1 MTTSRDIADLHPDV
15 ATLAIQFK
23 AEAAK
28 QGIDVLIYCT
38 LRDNTTQAEL
48 YAKGRTTAGP
58 IVTNARPGE
67 SAHNYG
73 CAWDCVP
80 IVQGKAMW
88 NDDATYTK
96 LGRIGEGLGL
106 EWAGRWTGKLK
117 EKAHFQLAGWKT
129 IRAKIRQ

>member
-1 MTTSRDIADLHPDV
+1 MTVSRDISDLHPTV
-15 ATLAIQFK
+15 APLAIQFK

-38 LRDNTTQAEL
+38 LRDNATQAEL
-48 YAKGRTTAGP
+48 YAKGRTTPGP

-80 IVQGKAMW
+80 VVNGKAVW
-88 NDDATYTK
+88 NDDVTYAK
-96 LGRIGEGLGL
+96 LGRIGESLGL
-106 EWAGRWTGKLK
+106 EWAGRWNGKLK
-117 EKAHFQLAGWKT
+117 EKAHFQLTSLFNELRPK
-129 IRAKIRQ
+129 RN

>member
-1 MTTSRDIADLHPDV
+1 MINSRKIEDLRPDV
-15 ATLAIQFK
+15 RVLATKFIE
-23 AEAAK
+23 EAAK
-28 QGIDVLIYCT
+28 QGIDVLIYST
-38 LRDNTTQAEL
+38 LRDNESQAEL

-80 IVQGKAMW
+80 IVHGKAMW

-96 LGRIGEGLGL
+96 LGRIGEALGL